1 MNSFEI
7 GILDFIREHLS
18 CTFLDW
24 FFSVI
29 TRFADHGIGWIIT
42 AIILLCFK
50 KTRKIGFSMGLAL
63 IIGYLVGN
71 MFLKNVIARV
81 RPYDFN
87 GGIELIINKLS
98 DYSFPSGH
106 TLCSFE
112 GAFAVFIRNKKWG
125 IAAIVFALLIALSR
139 LYLYVHYPSDVIAG
153 AILGIAIAYLA
164 SYIIDKIYNKKG
176 LSH

>member
-7 GILDFIREHLS
+7 GILDFIRENLS
-18 CTFLDW
+18 CAVLDW
-24 FFSVI
+24 FFPTI

-42 AIILLCFK
+42 AIVLLCFK

-63 IIGYLVGN
+63 IIGYLLGN
-71 MFLKNVIARV
+71 MFLKNVIARM
-81 RPYDFN
+81 RPYDFA
-87 GGIELIINKLS
+87 GGIELLVEKLS

-125 IAAIVFALLIALSR
+125 IAAIAFSSLIALSR

-153 AILGIAIAYLA
+153 ALLGIAIAYLA
-164 SYIIDKIYNKKG
+164 SFIIDKISTKK
-176 LSH
+176 SAS